1 MVSHPPCSFSA
12 LGSPLRPLHCLAL
25 LILGLCLSWAAWAQ
39 PGSGQAP
46 GGVVHPVTERQVTS
60 PLEALGTLKAN
71 ESTQISSHITKT
83 VTQIHFDDNQFVEKG
98 ELLVEMTSEEELA
111 LLEEART
118 NRDEAKKQLDRVAS
132 LVEQGAASRSALD
145 ERLRDYESAK
155 ARFNAVQARISDLR
169 LRAPFSGYVGLRNIS
184 VGALVT
190 PGDVV
195 TTLNDDS
202 RMKLDFSLPARAL
215 PHLEKGLPIEARSS
229 ALGGR
234 RFGGEIYSIDNQ
246 VDPITRSIQVRAIL
260 PNDERV
266 LVPGLLMTV
275 TLQTRERSAL
285 LVSEAA
291 LVTDGGTQ
299 SVWVVGASEE
309 GKPVAGKQPVRIGER
324 FRGWVEITE
333 GLSEGDRVVT
343 HGLQK
348 VKEGQPVEVIAEDSG
363 GDALQ
368 ELLQGAQAGEQ

>member
-1 MVSHPPCSFSA
+1 MVSHPPCSFSS
-12 LGSPLRPLHCLAL
+12 LGSLLRPLHCLAL
-25 LILGLCLSWAAWAQ
+25 LILGLCLSLAAWAQ

-46 GGVVHPVTERQVTS
+46 GVVVHPVTERQVTS

-118 NRDEAKKQLDRVAS
+118 NREEAKKQLDRVAS

-155 ARFNAVQARISDLR
+155 ARFNAVQARIRDLR

-190 PGDVV
+190 PGDVI

-215 PHLEKGLPIEARSS
+215 SHLEKGLPIEARSG
-229 ALGGR
+229 ALDGR
-234 RFGGEIYSIDNQ
+234 RFKGEIYSIDNQ

-260 PNDERV
+260 PNEERV

-285 LVSEAA
+285 LVSESA

-299 SVWVVGASEE
+299 SVWLVEASEQ
-309 GKPVAGKQPVRIGER
+309 GKSVTRKQQVRIGER

-363 GDALQ
+363 GEALQ

>member
-1 MVSHPPCSFSA
+1 MTLRAHTA
-12 LGSPLRPLHCLAL
+12 LNTTLCVCLAL
-25 LILGLCLSWAAWAQ
+25 GLSAGAWAQ

-46 GGVVHPVTERQVTS
+46 GVVVHPVTEHRMTS

-71 ESTQISSHITKT
+71 ESTQISPHITKT
-83 VTQIHFDDNQFVEKG
+83 VTQLHFDDNQFVEKG

-155 ARFNAVQARISDLR
+155 ARFNAVQARINDLR

-190 PGDVV
+190 PGDVI

-202 RMKLDFSLPARAL
+202 RMKLDFTLPARAL
-215 PHLEKGLPIEARSS
+215 LHLAKGLPIEARSE
-229 ALGGR
+229 ALGNK
-234 RFGGEIYSIDNQ
+234 RFTGQIYSIDNQ
-246 VDPITRSIQVRAIL
+246 VDPITRSIQVRAL
-260 PNDERV
+260 LANDERE
-266 LVPGLLMTV
+266 LTPGLLMTV
-275 TLQTRERSAL
+275 TLQTRERLAV

-291 LVTDGGTQ
+291 LVTSGGSQ
-299 SVWVVGASEE
+299 SVWLVESTAE
-309 GKPVAGKQPVRIGER
+309 GHTVHQQPVTLGER
-324 FRGWVEITE
+324 FRGWAEITQ
-333 GLSEGDRVVT
+333 GLQAGDRVVT

-348 VKEGQPVEVIAEDSG
+348 VKEGQAVAVLAEDSG

-368 ELLQGAQAGEQ
+368 ELLPELLQGAPAGEQ